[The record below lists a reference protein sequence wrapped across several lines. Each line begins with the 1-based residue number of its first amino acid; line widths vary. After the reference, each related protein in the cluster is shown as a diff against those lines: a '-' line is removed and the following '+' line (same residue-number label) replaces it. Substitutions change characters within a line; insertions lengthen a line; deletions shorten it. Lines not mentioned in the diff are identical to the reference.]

1 MTGTPTGQGL
11 PAADNRVDVSRV
23 ELQPIAAPAGALGG
37 DHGGPAAEKAIEHDL
52 TTDRAV
58 EDRIGDHCHRLHG
71 RVHRQQIAFL
81 AATGEGID
89 PGVVPDIA
97 AIAAKPA
104 ELDIVGREPELLSA
118 ARWHPAPLLRK
129 NSAGH
134 AAARSSF
141 RIFSLPPRSTTGRTL
156 RS

>member
-37 DHGGPAAEKAIEHDL
+37 DQGGPAAEKAIEHDL

-104 ELDIVGREPELLSA
+104 ELDIVVMPVVAALEDEDELVLA
-118 ARWHPAPLLRK
+118 
-129 NSAGH
+129 
-134 AAARSSF
+134 
-141 RIFSLPPRSTTGRTL
+141 TVQ
-156 RS
+156 